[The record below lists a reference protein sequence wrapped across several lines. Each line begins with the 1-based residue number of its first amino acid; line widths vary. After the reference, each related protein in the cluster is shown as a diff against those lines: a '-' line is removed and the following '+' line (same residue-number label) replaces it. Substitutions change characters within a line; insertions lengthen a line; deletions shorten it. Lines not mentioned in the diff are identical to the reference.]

1 MNHSHFVSTVQ
12 LAIHIDCDDMIT
24 SEGGHGYLKVFRGI
38 EPVSAFWRVGRLVS
52 LRGLMN
58 SSVGLSESD
67 EGTRCYYSLKL
78 FPRFWLENIVI
89 CEKWR
94 QVCSKNCQII
104 EKLTKKT
111 WGRSCESKKGG
122 IFHSL
127 HEEEIGELLAN
138 WEETHSK
145 NSKKTTRR
153 TTSTIWEIFA
163 ELNNPLSPKRDD
175 KHALSKM
182 NLTSMEVSMF

>member
-12 LAIHIDCDDMIT
+12 LAMHIDCDYMIT
-24 SEGGHGYLKVFRGI
+24 SKGGHGYLKVFRGI
-38 EPVSAFWRVGRLVS
+38 EHVSAFWRVGRLVS
-52 LRGLMN
+52 LRRLMN

-78 FPRFWLENIVI
+78 FPRFWLENTVI

-104 EKLTKKT
+104 EKLTEKT

-138 WEETHSK
+138 WEEKHSK

-153 TTSTIWEIFA
+153 TTSTIWGIFA
-163 ELNNPLSPKRDD
+163 ELNNPLSPKLAD